1 MFFTIFPLAAGLC
14 HQFSEVVPE
23 QPLGMAPTA
32 PCENSTAPRMPVR
45 NCMAHRELQKHQSNG
60 YQNMTF
66 PLRARHFLWG
76 HDISFRDK
84 TCSIFPLGASPESS
98 TIKRCS
104 ARVGA
109 TEAVGHTGQDSP
121 IPSCWCPKSHLP
133 SGDHITFIDWAH
145 SPLRCTCPF
154 DFSIP
159 IRVSFK
165 QRSLLTTGTADATA
179 TTSWVYAIH
188 LLC

>member
-1 MFFTIFPLAAGLC
+1 MFFTICPLAA
-14 HQFSEVVPE
+14 VPSAA
-23 QPLGMAPTA
+23 QWGCPRAALGVAAAVPCEGSATA
-32 PCENSTAPRMPVR
+32 PAQPWGHWWETACPTWKYRSTKATD
-45 NCMAHRELQKHQSNG
+45 AK
-60 YQNMTF
+60 TW
-66 PLRARHFLWG
+66 HFLWG
-76 HDISFRDK
+76 HDISFRDM
-84 TCSIFPLGASPESS
+84 TCSIFHLVASPGSHAM
-98 TIKRCS
+98 KRCS
-104 ARVGA
+104 AELWG
-109 TEAVGHTGQDSP
+109 TGQDSP
-121 IPSCWCPKSHLP
+121 TPSCWCPQRHLP